1 MLDQLVESTDNSK
14 QGKIRNTLLLLTLL
28 LVFSGFV
35 SALGVSLFNQS
46 FLVGGD
52 GLELST
58 LVAPPIP
65 EEAPPPPE
73 PEPDQPKKQQQ
84 QDDNQPKVATRTELI
99 ARLDMS
105 PKIPDKV
112 SVQRNNVPPVPKSGM
127 VTVGSSNTDVA
138 PGAAT
143 GPARPGS
150 GGPITPSAP
159 KAPEPPKPEPPKPA
173 APPPPPPPPPPPAV
187 PKRISKGVV
196 NGSAISLPKPAY
208 PPSAKAV
215 NAKGS
220 VSVAIVI
227 SKDGSVMSA
236 NAVSGHPLLRA
247 AAVSAARGARFR
259 PTLLSGQPV
268 EVSGVIVY
276 NFQ

>member
-1 MLDQLVESTDNSK
+1 MLDLLVESRDNSRANRF
-14 QGKIRNTLLLLTLL
+14 RNELLLGTLIV
-28 LVFSGFV
+28 VFIAFMSG
-35 SALGVSLFNQS
+35 LGYSLYAS
-46 FLVGGD
+46 PLIVGGD

-73 PEPDQPKKQQQ
+73 PEEDKPKQTP
-84 QDDNQPKVATRTELI
+84 DDNQSKVAMRTEAI

-105 PKIPDKV
+105 PQVPDKV
-112 SVQRNNVPPVPKSGM
+112 SVEKFTKRTIPNTNFQIGDRNYDPPA
-127 VTVGSSNTDVA
+127 GSS
-138 PGAAT
+138 T
-143 GPARPGS
+143 GTPRNV
-150 GGPITPSAP
+150 GGGGGFVREEP
-159 KAPEPPKPEPPKPA
+159 KEIERDDPK
-173 APPPPPPPPPPPAV
+173 PPPPPPPPPPPSV

-196 NGSAISLPKPAY
+196 NGQAISLPKPAY
-208 PPSAKAV
+208 PASARAV
-215 NAKGS
+215 GAKGS

-227 SKDGSVMSA
+227 SESGSVISA
-236 NAVSGHPLLRA
+236 SAVSGHPLLKQ
-247 AAVSAARGARFR
+247 AAVSAAQRARFR